1 MTDENLPRFG
11 LPELNFLTVDATA
24 NEKRI
29 IGTYERITGRVL
41 ANGDPVRL
49 FLLSLAAENTQLRQ
63 DFNLAARQNLLS
75 YAQGEYLDA
84 LGNMVDTPRVQAQK
98 AVVVLRYTLS
108 HYLDDTYVIPAGTKA
123 SDGAH
128 IFETLNTVEIG
139 PGILFIDVIA
149 EATEVGAEYN
159 DIEIGEINTMVD
171 PMPDMDSVENIQ
183 KSSGGADTE
192 EDDVYAERIRLAPTS
207 FSVAGPHD
215 SYEYFAKSFSSAIID
230 VSIYGLNEHPGN
242 VYVRPLL
249 TGGTIPTDAFLS
261 ELYEF
266 LSDEN
271 IRPLTD
277 CVLVSA
283 PEAVN
288 YEINIKWY
296 LDSSN
301 INRIT
306 QITSAVAKA
315 VEEYRLWQQSS
326 IGRDINPDVLIKMM
340 RDAGAK
346 RVEIQSPIFT
356 QIDKSQVAQCSV
368 SDVSI
373 NYGGSEDD

>member
-29 IGTYERITGRVL
+29 IGAYERITGRVL

-183 KSSGGADTE
+183 KPSGGADTE

>member
-29 IGTYERITGRVL
+29 IGAYERITGRVL

-183 KSSGGADTE
+183 KPSGGADTE
-192 EDDVYAERIRLAPTS
+192 EDDVYAERIRLAPAS

>member
-29 IGTYERITGRVL
+29 IGAYEKITGRVL

-183 KSSGGADTE
+183 KPSGGADTE

>member
-1 MTDENLPRFG
+1 
-11 LPELNFLTVDATA
+11 
-24 NEKRI
+24 
-29 IGTYERITGRVL
+29 
-41 ANGDPVRL
+41 
-49 FLLSLAAENTQLRQ
+49 
-63 DFNLAARQNLLS
+63 
-75 YAQGEYLDA
+75 
-84 LGNMVDTPRVQAQK
+84 
-98 AVVVLRYTLS
+98 
-108 HYLDDTYVIPAGTKA
+108 
-123 SDGAH
+123 
-128 IFETLNTVEIG
+128 
-139 PGILFIDVIA
+139 
-149 EATEVGAEYN
+149 
-159 DIEIGEINTMVD
+159 MVD

-183 KSSGGADTE
+183 KPSGGADTE
-192 EDDVYAERIRLAPTS
+192 EDDIYAERIRLAPTS

>member
-29 IGTYERITGRVL
+29 IGAYEKITGRVL

-128 IFETLNTVEIG
+128 IFETLNTVEIE

-183 KSSGGADTE
+183 KPSGGADTE
-192 EDDVYAERIRLAPTS
+192 EDGVYADRIRLAPDS

-288 YEINIKWY
+288 YEINIRWY

-373 NYGGSEDD
+373 SYGGSEDD

>member
-29 IGTYERITGRVL
+29 IGAYEKITGRVL

-139 PGILFIDVIA
+139 PGILYIDVIA

-183 KSSGGADTE
+183 KPSGGADTE
-192 EDDVYAERIRLAPTS
+192 EDDVYADRIRLAPTS